1 MNRSCDDPDRILAEY
16 AVGEE
21 DGERNEP
28 GTHSDVAFAVLQE
41 VENAYRRRNELRNQ
55 LELNDRKKLQ
65 FAPRPTRFGLKFKN
79 KSEEER
85 YLRICGRVMQ
95 MDYMNANQIEQLHVI
110 IRRYL
115 AEYLAH
121 IQTAA
126 AALSSTGIFGI
137 ASPTVRHPVVD
148 QRYVG
153 KFIKAVRGL
162 QEQEKSSLNG

>member
-16 AVGEE
+16 AAGEE
-21 DGERNEP
+21 DGESKEH

-41 VENAYRRRNELRNQ
+41 VENAWRRRNELRNV
-55 LELNDRKKLQ
+55 LEVNDRKKLQ

-95 MDYMNANQIEQLHVI
+95 MDYMNASQIEQLQEI

-121 IQTAA
+121 IQTTAA
-126 AALSSTGIFGI
+126 ARSNTG
-137 ASPTVRHPVVD
+137 A
-148 QRYVG
+148 
-153 KFIKAVRGL
+153 
-162 QEQEKSSLNG
+162 